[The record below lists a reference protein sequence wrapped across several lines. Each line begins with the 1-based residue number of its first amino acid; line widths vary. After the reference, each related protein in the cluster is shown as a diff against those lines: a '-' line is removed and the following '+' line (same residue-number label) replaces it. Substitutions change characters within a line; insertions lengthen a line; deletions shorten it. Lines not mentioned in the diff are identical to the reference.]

1 MSHLQRRPV
10 LPSLARV
17 LNLQLQEL
25 ECHLQ
30 TKKVPYTFYK
40 VVGVTWPRK
49 SYVTLRLS
57 PADSLRQALNA
68 IRL

>member
-1 MSHLQRRPV
+1 MSRLQRRPV

-25 ECHLQ
+25 KCQLQ
-30 TKKVPYTFYK
+30 TKKVPYTSYK
-40 VVGVTWPRK
+40 VVGITWPSK
-49 SYVTLRLS
+49 SYVTLLLS
-57 PADSLRQALNA
+57 HADSLRQALNA